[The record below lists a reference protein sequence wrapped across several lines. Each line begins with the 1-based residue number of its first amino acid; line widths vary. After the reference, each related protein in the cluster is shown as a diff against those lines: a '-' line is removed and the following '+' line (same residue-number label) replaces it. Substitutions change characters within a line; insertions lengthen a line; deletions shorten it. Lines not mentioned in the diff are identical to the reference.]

1 MGKRNA
7 DTELNAD
14 NWDRPDTQPDEEEA
28 FGEHE
33 KASEEVISKRKIA
46 KPRRNKFQAANK
58 SNLFGE
64 KKENPFASFKAV
76 EQKKSEPSGHSN
88 ITPSTSQNMDD
99 ASKDEKFQLATV
111 KLNKQFLE
119 QVTGFFEKNNC
130 VNFEPC
136 FASYIQHF
144 DRNVK
149 HYGTPAVVDMIER
162 QRSLQK
168 LKIEGKNVPKKEEE
182 KLPLFQPKTDPETT
196 ENVIEEAEPKKPT
209 FNFSKTAIEKENSA
223 KPFQFNM
230 TTSAAK
236 PVFDFSKAVKK
247 DESKPPSFGS
257 TDKKESPEKPKF
269 TGFNF
274 SSAPKVPLQETSQDE
289 VTEAA
294 TEGEPS
300 DLIPERQEVKFESE
314 GVIFEQRCKLYYKK
328 ESGFKERG
336 VGTLYIKKSEDG
348 KGQIIIRAENSVGTI
363 LLNCALSKGLP
374 VSKSGKNNVMLVCNV
389 FPDIPGESFKDD
401 ETNPFLI
408 KVKSPD
414 AADSIYK
421 NIKEFV

>member
-46 KPRRNKFQAANK
+46 KPRRNKLQAGNTG
-58 SNLFGE
+58 NPFGE
-64 KKENPFASFKAV
+64 KKDNPFASFKSV
-76 EQKKSEPSGHSN
+76 EQKKPEPSANSN

-99 ASKDEKFQLATV
+99 AAKDEKFQLATV

-119 QVTGFFEKNNC
+119 QVSGFFEKNNC

-168 LKIEGKNVPKKEEE
+168 LKIEGKNVLKKEEE
-182 KLPLFQPKTDPETT
+182 KLPLFQPKTDSQPI
-196 ENVIEEAEPKKPT
+196 ENNKVEKEEPKKPT
-209 FNFSKTAIEKENSA
+209 FNFSTAATDEKPP

-230 TTSAAK
+230 NTSK
-236 PVFDFSKAVKK
+236 DPPKFDFNKIIKK
-247 DESKPPSFGS
+247 QDKPFSFGAPE
-257 TDKKESPEKPKF
+257 KKQSPEKPKF

-274 SSAPKVPLQETSQDE
+274 NAAPKVPLQETSQDE

-294 TEGEPS
+294 NEGEPS
-300 DLIPERQEVKFESE
+300 DVIPERQEVKFETE

-336 VGTLYIKKSEDG
+336 VGTLYIKKSDDD
-348 KGQIIIRAENSVGTI
+348 KGQIIVRAENSVGSV

-389 FPDIPGESFKDD
+389 FPDIPGETFGPD

-414 AADSIYK
+414 AADNIYK
-421 NIKEFV
+421 KIKEFV